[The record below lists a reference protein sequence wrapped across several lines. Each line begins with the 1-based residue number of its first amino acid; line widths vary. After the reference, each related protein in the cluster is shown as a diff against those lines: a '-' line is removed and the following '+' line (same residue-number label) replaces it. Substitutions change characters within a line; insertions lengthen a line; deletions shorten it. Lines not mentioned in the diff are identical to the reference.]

1 MLGQKD
7 ENGNFR
13 PKYGHFPLHIIH
25 ALEYSDTTFID
36 KHFNKQPQS
45 SFCRVAR
52 PRREAVN
59 WDVCQPLIL
68 LAA

>member
-25 ALEYSDTTFID
+25 ALDYSETTFID

-45 SFCRVAR
+45 YKY
-52 PRREAVN
+52 
-59 WDVCQPLIL
+59 
-68 LAA
+68 